1 MSDEN
6 VPPPETPP
14 SEGGGESGRKSTVT
28 RRRFLGT
35 GAALGIGVVI
45 GAAVGAGS
53 GYLLGSNN
61 VKLPAGLKQG
71 TGSFT
76 IGTSISTSGPTA
88 GIISKEVD
96 MFNALVTLINNRGG
110 VYAADMGGYVP
121 LKMVILQDGGPG
133 DTTTV
138 KSNYTKLATQYNVD
152 LMIGPFTAAPSEA
165 ASPVAIQNSIP
176 YIDNQADEVPIFS
189 QPGASNWVVGS
200 LNLINYWFWNY
211 LNVLK
216 GVDSSATIAFVDQ
229 GDDFDAE
236 AAGTGNS
243 KFGGVQMA
251 QALGFNVV
259 LQDTGVNSQFSGTFD
274 YTPEVLK
281 LKSLNPDVVFYCDNT
296 AFLSAVFMQA
306 CKANSF
312 KPKALHFPNGAQ
324 QAFLNQ
330 AGASLATGYTA
341 DVYWDP
347 SFPYEGLWG
356 KSTWSQVQ
364 TNANFTDQNWP
375 WLVIGYSCVETAVA
389 AVQLAGSTNKQNVMN
404 ALKTMEITNLLGPWR
419 AQYPVA
425 TPFVPPSTS
434 PASGIGG
441 PSQSRAIPVQII
453 NGKRTIIGP
462 PEIAT
467 GTYQYPEPFS
477 F

>member
-1 MSDEN
+1 MSRTGNMSDEN

-14 SEGGGESGRKSTVT
+14 SEGGGESGGKPTVT

-176 YIDNQADEVPIFS
+176 Y
-189 QPGASNWVVGS
+189 
-200 LNLINYWFWNY
+200 
-211 LNVLK
+211 
-216 GVDSSATIAFVDQ
+216 
-229 GDDFDAE
+229 
-236 AAGTGNS
+236 
-243 KFGGVQMA
+243 
-251 QALGFNVV
+251 
-259 LQDTGVNSQFSGTFD
+259 
-274 YTPEVLK
+274 
-281 LKSLNPDVVFYCDNT
+281 
-296 AFLSAVFMQA
+296 
-306 CKANSF
+306 
-312 KPKALHFPNGAQ
+312 
-324 QAFLNQ
+324 
-330 AGASLATGYTA
+330 
-341 DVYWDP
+341 
-347 SFPYEGLWG
+347 
-356 KSTWSQVQ
+356 
-364 TNANFTDQNWP
+364 
-375 WLVIGYSCVETAVA
+375 
-389 AVQLAGSTNKQNVMN
+389 
-404 ALKTMEITNLLGPWR
+404 
-419 AQYPVA
+419 
-425 TPFVPPSTS
+425 
-434 PASGIGG
+434 
-441 PSQSRAIPVQII
+441 
-453 NGKRTIIGP
+453 
-462 PEIAT
+462 
-467 GTYQYPEPFS
+467 
-477 F
+477 

>member
-14 SEGGGESGRKSTVT
+14 SEGGGESGGKPTVT

-76 IGTSISTSGPTA
+76 IGTSVSTSGPTA

-96 MFNALVTLINNRGG
+96 MFNSLVTLVNNRGG
-110 VYAADMGGYVP
+110 VYAADLGGYIP
-121 LKMVILQDGGPG
+121 LKMVVLQDGGPG
-133 DTTTV
+133 DTATV
-138 KSNYTKLATQYNVD
+138 KSNYNKLATQYNVD

-165 ASPVAIQNSIP
+165 ASPVAIQNGIP

-189 QPGASNWVVGS
+189 QSGASNWVVGS
-200 LNLINYWFWNY
+200 LNIINYWFWNY

-216 GVDSSATIAFVDQ
+216 SQTDAKTIAFVDQ

-236 AAGTGNS
+236 AAGTGTS
-243 KFGGVQMA
+243 KFGGIWMA
-251 QALGFNVV
+251 QQLGFTVV
-259 LQDTGVNSQFSGTFD
+259 TQDSGVNNNFSGTFD

-296 AFLSAVFMQA
+296 AFLSAVFFQA
-306 CKANSF
+306 CKAQSF
-312 KPKALHFPNGAQ
+312 KPKAIHFPNGAQ
-324 QAFLNQ
+324 QAFFQQ
-330 AGASLATGYTA
+330 AGSLATGYSA

-347 SFPYEGLWG
+347 SFPYQGVFG
-356 KSTWSQVQ
+356 RSTWDQVQ
-364 TNANFTDQNWP
+364 ANASFQDQNWP
-375 WLVIGYSCVETAVA
+375 WLSIGYSCVETAVA
-389 AVQLAGSTNKQNVMN
+389 AVQYAGTTNKSSVMN

-419 AQYPVA
+419 AQSPIKD
-425 TPFVPPSTS
+425 PFPPPSNINIS
-434 PASGIGG
+434 G
-441 PSQSRAIPVQII
+441 PSLSRAVPVQIS
-453 NGKRTIIGP
+453 NGGKRTIIGP
-462 PEIAT
+462 PDLAT
-467 GTYQYPEPFS
+467 GTYQYPEPLPW
-477 F
+477 